1 MQKRLLFLNFFLF
14 LSWIIHAQEIKIDR
28 IEVLDGPN
36 SFQNATKKI
45 LISPVKGKIELNYN
59 QNSFIVHLKTNVA
72 TQLRYQLKLF
82 NQTWFVTSD
91 KRIIFTNLPTGEYLL
106 NIEDNNN
113 SKIKPAQLKI
123 IIESPIWLRWWF
135 LPLMFLYL
143 LILVSIFLYFLFQYR
158 LRQQLRTQIVR
169 DTIARDLHDDIGSYL
184 SSISIL
190 SQNVDNLILN
200 NPEKARQSL
209 TKIGETARQVMDT
222 MGDIVWSINPT
233 HDSMEQ
239 IVNRMKD
246 FANELFFNQDI
257 EINFQAS
264 DSLKKVNLTLER
276 RRDFFLIYK
285 ESMTNIYKY
294 AEANLV
300 NVSMQYLDNQ
310 VFLKVEDNGKGFEM
324 EQLPK
329 NRASGGNGLKNMK
342 ARAEK
347 LNGKLEI
354 SSKKNQGTSIM
365 LTYEP

>member
-1 MQKRLLFLNFFLF
+1 MLLDSKKQKDSMLNKFIKFSLCLTFCLVSKEILAQNYIKSIIAFGRGATGKDTVFFNPS
-14 LSWIIHAQEIKIDR
+14 LSKL
-28 IEVLDGPN
+28 VLDYEKN
-36 SFQNATKKI
+36 NIVIFLDTQ
-45 LISPVKGKIELNYN
+45 KGKDFQYKVLGVDDKWLQCNSQDYIYLMNLEGGYYQLILKDEQTDKTQTLSIEL
-59 QNSFIVHLKTNVA
+59 
-72 TQLRYQLKLF
+72 
-82 NQTWFVTSD
+82 D
-91 KRIIFTNLPTGEYLL
+91 
-106 NIEDNNN
+106 
-113 SKIKPAQLKI
+113 
-123 IIESPIWLRWWF
+123 SPFWLRWWF

-300 NVSMQYLDNQ
+300 ICFAPIY
-310 VFLKVEDNGKGFEM
+310 
-324 EQLPK
+324 
-329 NRASGGNGLKNMK
+329 
-342 ARAEK
+342 
-347 LNGKLEI
+347 
-354 SSKKNQGTSIM
+354 
-365 LTYEP
+365 

>member
-1 MQKRLLFLNFFLF
+1 MKLSKLAFSLLFLWISFSVYASKVEISIRTQTGKVYKANSRIVLENNEKNLVFTIDVKDTNIIQTEYCLVG
-14 LSWIIHAQEIKIDR
+14 LSEEWLELEGQ
-28 IEVLDGPN
+28 
-36 SFQNATKKI
+36 KKI
-45 LISPVKGKIELNYN
+45 V
-59 QNSFIVHLKTNVA
+59 VA
-72 TQLRYQLKLF
+72 
-82 NQTWFVTSD
+82 
-91 KRIIFTNLPTGEYLL
+91 NLLGGEYNLK
-106 NIEDNNN
+106 IRDKS
-113 SKIKPAQLKI
+113 SKIVIAQFPFRIKLL
-123 IIESPIWLRWWF
+123 IWQENWF
-135 LPLMFLYL
+135 LPSFYL
-143 LILVSIFLYFLFQYR
+143 FSMLIVSMIAYLFFQYR

-264 DSLKKVNLTLER
+264 DSLKKLNLTLER

-294 AEANLV
+294 AEAILV
-300 NVSMQYLDNQ
+300 NVSLQYIDNQ

-324 EQLPK
+324 ELLPK

-342 ARAEK
+342 VRAEK

-354 SSKKNQGTSIM
+354 TSKINQGTSII
-365 LTYEP
+365 LTFEP

>member
-1 MQKRLLFLNFFLF
+1 M
-14 LSWIIHAQEIKIDR
+14 R
-28 IEVLDGPN
+28 I
-36 SFQNATKKI
+36 A
-45 LISPVKGKIELNYN
+45 LIF
-59 QNSFIVHLKTNVA
+59 FIVLFISRMCFGNEKGIIFDDIIVQINQQDSTHSIQKTIIIPPQPSFVSIRFHDTESNLQNDFEVVLRVQLSIVQKFHLKEQHGLN
-72 TQLRYQLKLF
+72 L
-82 NQTWFVTSD
+82 
-91 KRIIFTNLPTGEYLL
+91 TNLLGGEYTLAVK
-106 NIEDNNN
+106 N
-113 SKIKPAQLKI
+113 LKTGNQGELKFYI
-123 IIESPIWLRWWF
+123 QPIFWENWWF
-135 LPLMFLYL
+135 APLIML
-143 LILVSIFLYFLFQYR
+143 LIILLICIIMYLFFQYR

-300 NVSMQYLDNQ
+300 NVSLQYLDNQ

-342 ARAEK
+342 VRAEK

-354 SSKKNQGTSIM
+354 SSKKNQGTNII
-365 LTYEP
+365 LTFEQ

>member
-1 MQKRLLFLNFFLF
+1 MRIALLFFM
-14 LSWIIHAQEIKIDR
+14 
-28 IEVLDGPN
+28 V
-36 SFQNATKKI
+36 
-45 LISPVKGKIELNYN
+45 
-59 QNSFIVHLKTNVA
+59 SFISRICFGKEKGIVFDDVIVQINQQDSIYSIQKNVVIPPQPSFVSIRFHDIESNLQNDFEVVLRVQLSIVQRFYLKEQHVLNLTNLLGGEYTMQVKNLKTGNKGE
-72 TQLRYQLKLF
+72 LKF
-82 NQTWFVTSD
+82 
-91 KRIIFTNLPTGEYLL
+91 Y
-106 NIEDNNN
+106 
-113 SKIKPAQLKI
+113 IKPI
-123 IIESPIWLRWWF
+123 FWENWWF
-135 LPLMFLYL
+135 APLIML
-143 LILVSIFLYFLFQYR
+143 LIILLICIIMYLFFQYR

-264 DSLKKVNLTLER
+264 ESLKKVNLTLER

-294 AEANLV
+294 AKANLV
-300 NVSMQYLDNQ
+300 NVSLQYIDNQ

-329 NRASGGNGLKNMK
+329 NRASGGNGFKNMK
-342 ARAEK
+342 VRAEK

-354 SSKKNQGTSIM
+354 SSKKNEGTSIV
-365 LTYEP
+365 LTFEP